1 MPPDRDPRNSLWQR
15 ARLYVCRSLEHHA
28 GDSAI
33 WLVFHPNTPGCGQR
47 PPNSLPLPPTSREE
61 LRLDGYLKST
71 SSGPV
76 PCQHCWERNCGSL
89 ARAGAGETTT
99 PAAPLTYLELFSK
112 YKAKNKAI
120 WMIPP
125 VHPWY
130 QSKCPGGFLVRGSS
144 RRDQTALTHFLSDHL
159 MSLTFVDGI
168 KHFEIC
174 TKCSSAQA
182 SPGHILSCEN
192 ASQVA
197 EIANGVYGANTVT
210 ANYVQ
215 FQFRRFRSGTFDV
228 KDAPRTGRPVVENV
242 DKITEIIQVDRH
254 VSSRG
259 IAQGLKIDHKTVLS
273 HLRKVE
279 FKKKLHVCGEAAQT
293 VAKPRLTAR
302 IRAGVTAAFVPNDH
316 TTITR
321 TFPTSHHSLKIGFQ
335 DNLASNFYYIWLR
348 DNCQCTSC
356 IHSESRQKMVDTV
369 SLDLNIKAQCYHV
382 TDNGKLKIVWPD
394 GHISLYD
401 SDWLHKH
408 GTDFELDSY
417 DNIHDNMPPFTTW
430 DGEMIRNIKP
440 EISYEELMKTEEGL
454 KKWLTMM
461 YKYGIVI
468 LKGTPCVKNEVLKV
482 MERIAYVKK
491 TKWGASFDVIC
502 KPVQTDPKHLAYT
515 GMYLELHT
523 DMNYLEK
530 SPVSL
535 KTHHVEGLMPIKYA
549 MAQSP
554 HISGVGKR
562 GEWCASSNV
571 TLVL

>member
-1 MPPDRDPRNSLWQR
+1 MT
-15 ARLYVCRSLEHHA
+15 ARSIYNLYQLA
-28 GDSAI
+28 A
-33 WLVFHPNTPGCGQR
+33 R
-47 PPNSLPLPPTSREE
+47 PTFRYVL
-61 LRLDGYLKST
+61 
-71 SSGPV
+71 
-76 PCQHCWERNCGSL
+76 
-89 ARAGAGETTT
+89 
-99 PAAPLTYLELFSK
+99 
-112 YKAKNKAI
+112 
-120 WMIPP
+120 
-125 VHPWY
+125 
-130 QSKCPGGFLVRGSS
+130 
-144 RRDQTALTHFLSDHL
+144 QTARSSELNIVRHFQ
-159 MSLTFVDGI
+159 
-168 KHFEIC
+168 K
-174 TKCSSAQA
+174 
-182 SPGHILSCEN
+182 
-192 ASQVA
+192 
-197 EIANGVYGANTVT
+197 
-210 ANYVQ
+210 
-215 FQFRRFRSGTFDV
+215 
-228 KDAPRTGRPVVENV
+228 TG
-242 DKITEIIQVDRH
+242 
-254 VSSRG
+254 
-259 IAQGLKIDHKTVLS
+259 
-273 HLRKVE
+273 
-279 FKKKLHVCGEAAQT
+279 
-293 VAKPRLTAR
+293 

-369 SLDLNIKAQCYHV
+369 SLDLNIKPRCYHV

-530 SPVSL
+530 SPVFPRKSCNDQSRASNDFLCAIVHSSQTISL
-535 KTHHVEGLMPIKYA
+535 HFCNTFPMSDDLEIYCIWKFQLFECLMAVSNHQAVLPPGNNVAAIPDDARTQA
-549 MAQSP
+549 MSFWDRTAAR
-554 HISGVGKR
+554 INFIR
-562 GEWCASSNV
+562 NV
-571 TLVL
+571 LPVPPGTSKKKIFPFHQFEFK